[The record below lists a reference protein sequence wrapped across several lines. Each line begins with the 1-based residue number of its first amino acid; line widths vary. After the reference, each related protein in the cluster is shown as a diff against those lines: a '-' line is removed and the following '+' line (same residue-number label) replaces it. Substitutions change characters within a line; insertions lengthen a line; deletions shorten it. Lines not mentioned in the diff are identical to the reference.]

1 MSNPA
6 ESHQVVLIT
15 GELPSIYAQ
24 YQRVQNYIV
33 SELSAYNEQWI
44 NPDFDNPNL

>member
-1 MSNPA
+1 MHNIS
-6 ESHQVVLIT
+6 ESRI
-15 GELPSIYAQ
+15 
-24 YQRVQNYIV
+24 YIV